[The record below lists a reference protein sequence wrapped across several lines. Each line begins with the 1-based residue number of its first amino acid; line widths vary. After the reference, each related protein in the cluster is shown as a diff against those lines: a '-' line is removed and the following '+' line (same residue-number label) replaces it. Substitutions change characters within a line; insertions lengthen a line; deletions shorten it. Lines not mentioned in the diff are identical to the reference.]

1 MRPSRFPASSL
12 VICSVL
18 TLASVAVLQVGRSIP
33 DEPTAR
39 TNPRQV
45 RAQDPKLKK
54 EFDYLIF
61 DLGKGVELKLIK
73 IAAKKKSFMIGS
85 PNEEEGRIKA
95 EDQHEVTFTNDYY
108 IGVFEVTCQ
117 QFRRFVEETRHKTD
131 AEKQYARNSWNDPG
145 FPQTESHPANFIS
158 WNDAKEFCDWLSK
171 KGSARYVVRLPGEA
185 EWEYACRAGS
195 KTKYHFGDDPEK
207 FPEYENVADA
217 TLNKIEKGEYADHRI
232 KGSDGFP
239 YTSPVG
245 NFKPNPFGVYDMH
258 GNLTEWCEDT
268 FGKHSDLPKSNN
280 SIQSKPA
287 KYRVTKG
294 GNFSVPPSL
303 CRSAYRS
310 IGSPHFVGGAG
321 GFRVAVIV
329 KDD

>member
-1 MRPSRFPASSL
+1 MSFA
-12 VICSVL
+12 
-18 TLASVAVLQVGRSIP
+18 ALQVGRSIP
-33 DEPTAR
+33 DEPTAK

-54 EFDYLIF
+54 EFDYLIY
-61 DLGKGVELKLIK
+61 DLGKGVELKLIR
-73 IAAKKKSFMIGS
+73 IAAKNKSFMIGS
-85 PNEEEGRIKA
+85 PKEEEGRFDD

-108 IGVFEVTCQ
+108 IGVFEVTRE

-131 AEKQYARNSWNDPG
+131 AEKQYAGNSWNDPG
-145 FPQTESHPANFIS
+145 FPQTELHPANLIS
-158 WNDAKEFCDWLSK
+158 WNDAKKFCDWLSK
-171 KGSARYVVRLPGEA
+171 KGSAHYPVRLPGEA

-217 TLNKIEKGEYADHRI
+217 TLNKLEKGVNSGQRI
-232 KGSDGFP
+232 KGSDGFA

-245 NFKPNPFGVYDMH
+245 SFKPNPFGVYDMH

-280 SIQSKPA
+280 SIQTKPA
-287 KYRVTKG
+287 DRRVIKG
-294 GNFSVPPSL
+294 GEFSVPPIF
-303 CRSAYRS
+303 CRSALRNKF
-310 IGSPHFVGGAG
+310 SPGFVGGAN

-329 KDD
+329 QD